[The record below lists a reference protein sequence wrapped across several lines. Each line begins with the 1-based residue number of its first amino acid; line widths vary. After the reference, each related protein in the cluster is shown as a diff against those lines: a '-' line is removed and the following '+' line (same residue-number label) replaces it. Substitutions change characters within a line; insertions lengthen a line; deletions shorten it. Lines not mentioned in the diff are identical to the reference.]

1 MSSTTRVIDPRTI
14 EPDTRSTYPAHLQEP
29 VRGRRKRR
37 LGLQAGLRRLSV
49 VHVELPPGAAS
60 SLKVWQSHEDEYVLV
75 LDGEATL
82 VTDAGEETLKPGQ
95 SAGFPAGQA
104 IGHQIVNRGDRP
116 LVFIEVGTIA
126 DENVSTYPDDDL
138 LQVPDGRGRRFV
150 RHDGTPFEA

>member
-1 MSSTTRVIDPRTI
+1 MSSTAYVIDPHNI
-14 EPDTRSTYPAHLQEP
+14 EPDTRSTYPTHLQEP

-37 LGLQAGLRRLSV
+37 LGLQAGLRKLSV

-75 LDGEATL
+75 LAGEATL
-82 VTDAGEETLKPGQ
+82 VTDASEEILKPGQ

-104 IGHQIVNRGDRP
+104 IGHQIVNRGITP

-150 RHDGTPFEA
+150 RHDGTPFGA